1 MSEFKNFVT
10 LEKADI
16 KLKHAIVYGLRGFD
30 TLNDTLSDIWTPDV
44 IHNQLRGVLAGIG
57 MTRPLV
63 ELGIGIRD
71 IVAVPVAEIRKDGFK
86 VRSVQKGAIKAL
98 STTSSGF
105 ARLIA
110 KVAIGTGTR
119 LQDIEDMLSPSQ
131 HPSNNQAL
139 SNVEDEYEQSP
150 PRAVSNYADQPL
162 GVLQGLHSARRYL
175 ERDLTTA
182 RDAIIAVQGD
192 FMASGTAAGAA
203 KAVIRHAPTILL
215 QPVIGVSRAVGQTF
229 KGVGNQVDR
238 DHIKKSEDVSCA
250 FCFSFFSLESLSCLS
265 LRWLRHGEAFFR
277 TAKANVRHANRS
289 TNIIDASGY
298 PPSQPSTA
306 GTNRRRQV
314 GIFLMQM
321 FRLDIQHRCGT
332 FRG

>member
-16 KLKHAIVYGLRGFD
+16 KLKHAIIYGLRGFD
-30 TLNDTLSDIWTPDV
+30 TLNDTLTDIWTPDV

-119 LQDIEDMLSPSQ
+119 LQDIEDMLSPAQ
-131 HPSNNQAL
+131 HPLSNQAL
-139 SNVEDEYEQSP
+139 SNVEEEYEQAP

-203 KAVIRHAPTILL
+203 KAVMRHAPTILL

-238 DHIKKSEDVSCA
+238 EHIKMSEDVSLSFPFPLCA
-250 FCFSFFSLESLSCLS
+250 RPPHFLVRPLVCAI
-265 LRWLRHGEAFFR
+265 GEAFSERAERLTFVV
-277 TAKANVRHANRS
+277 TKIEIQTSLMLGLATGLPK
-289 TNIIDASGY
+289 
-298 PPSQPSTA
+298 PSQTTGGSNPKTLAWSDPKERRPSA
-306 GTNRRRQV
+306 
-314 GIFLMQM
+314 FS
-321 FRLDIQHRCGT
+321 
-332 FRG
+332 